1 MSVTIVRRSDEH
13 AVLLMAR
20 SLRGMFT
27 TSDVNAI
34 APYRFGSYVELVA
47 LLDILTEAGLLANP
61 EYNRWQITHEGV
73 SALYFTT
80 VEK

>member
-1 MSVTIVRRSDEH
+1 MNSNIVRRSDEH

-27 TSDVNAI
+27 TDDVNAI
-34 APYRFGSYVELVA
+34 APHRFESEIELIA

-61 EYNRWQITHEGV
+61 EYNRWCITREGV
-73 SALYFTT
+73 STLYSTAAQS
-80 VEK
+80 